1 MAGDRGGRLCGLAV
15 ACATLSVLTFVGAGV
30 QQPSRNVAVRALFP
44 WQQLPEDYVPPKRPY
59 DPVYD
64 SPVAK
69 RIQEEWFKP
78 KERPLED
85 YFNEWF
91 IPLFLLAA
99 FSAQKRYQTI
109 HGSFQWFIW
118 NFLVFFSW
126 FVSLNC
132 AVWIL
137 PAMSPGTWGVK
148 ERRSNRAKARSAAR
162 NLLGRLRNFGK
173 EEVY

>member
-99 FSAQKRYQTI
+99 FI
-109 HGSFQWFIW
+109 
-118 NFLVFFSW
+118 
-126 FVSLNC
+126 
-132 AVWIL
+132 WIL

>member
-1 MAGDRGGRLCGLAV
+1 MWPCSGLRNLECVDLCRRWRPAALQKCCGESALPVAAASRGLCDLDTG
-15 ACATLSVLTFVGAGV
+15 CK
-30 QQPSRNVAVRALFP
+30 RNIVTHTQSFAK
-44 WQQLPEDYVPPKRPY
+44 VPPKRPY

-99 FSAQKRYQTI
+99 FI
-109 HGSFQWFIW
+109 
-118 NFLVFFSW
+118 
-126 FVSLNC
+126 
-132 AVWIL
+132 WIL

>member
-1 MAGDRGGRLCGLAV
+1 MIEMVLCALLHCSGPISIQRLQHP
-15 ACATLSVLTFVGAGV
+15 F
-30 QQPSRNVAVRALFP
+30 
-44 WQQLPEDYVPPKRPY
+44 LPY
-59 DPVYD
+59 
-64 SPVAK
+64 
-69 RIQEEWFKP
+69 Q
-78 KERPLED
+78 ERPLED

-148 ERRSNRAKARSAAR
+148 ERRSNRAKAQLSCRSFGTIR
-162 NLLGRLRNFGK
+162 YIFHDCFSVLLIPKKLCCEGFSILAYKRS
-173 EEVY
+173 